1 MYIATIPNRHSP
13 PAILLRESYREGK
26 HVKSRTLANLNH
38 WPPARVEALRRTL
51 RGELDGVAGI
61 EPTSDRI
68 FGVLFVLKQL
78 ADRVGLTKALGQ
90 DERGKLAVFLV
101 LARVAHQGSRLSA
114 VRWAQQHAVAEV
126 LGLGA
131 FDENHLYAPLDW
143 LAWIFAKGIVPLI

>member
-26 HVKSRTLANLNH
+26 QVKSRTLANLTH
-38 WPPARVEALRRTL
+38 GPPARVEALRRTL
-51 RGELDGVAGI
+51 RGELDGVAGS

-78 ADRVGLTKALGQ
+78 ADRVGLTEALGQ
-90 DERGKLAVFLV
+90 EEQGKLALFLV

-114 VRWAQQHAVAEV
+114 VRWAQDHAVAEV
-126 LGLGA
+126 VRLGA
-131 FDENHLYAPLDW
+131 FDENH
-143 LAWIFAKGIVPLI
+143 